1 MAENNLNVNSRPL
14 PIYGPS
20 KTQKAGQ
27 TRSDGQTFQQLVQQI
42 GQDQQGIKVS
52 AHAQKRIENRQITF
66 DPTTLKTLEQV
77 LDVAKNKGSSKTLVM
92 LGNTAYLLSVKD
104 RTLVTAMDSQEMN
117 EHFFTQID
125 SVYVNGAGPR

>member
-1 MAENNLNVNSRPL
+1 MTENNLNVNNRPL

-20 KTQKAGQ
+20 KRQQAVQ
-27 TRSDGQTFQQLVQQI
+27 TRPEGQTFQQMVQQM
-42 GQDQQGIKVS
+42 GGTDPQIKVS
-52 AHAQKRIENRQITF
+52 AHAQKRIESRQIDF

-77 LDVAKNKGSSKTLVM
+77 LDVAKTKGSSKTLVM